1 MQRREWL
8 CLFGTGLAALA
19 TGVALADNHGKGH
32 GHDDGD
38 EGHGHGNG
46 HGNGH
51 GQGHNKG
58 YDKQYENHQ
67 YRYSDRDRG
76 EIREW
81 YRTHQNNLPPGLA
94 KRDSLP
100 PGLERQ
106 LEARG
111 TLPPGLEKKMYRC
124 PSDLERRLPPPPP
137 DCEHVFIGGHVV
149 LLNRKTSAV
158 LDVFVIGR

>member
-8 CLFGTGLAALA
+8 YLLGAGFAGLA
-19 TGVALADNHGKGH
+19 TGVALADNQGKGH
-32 GHDDGD
+32 GHHD
-38 EGHGHGNG
+38 EDEDHGHGNG
-46 HGNGH
+46 QGH
-51 GQGHNKG
+51 GKGHNKQVEKH
-58 YDKQYENHQ
+58 D

-111 TLPPGLEKKMYRC
+111 TLPPGLQKKMYRC
-124 PSDLERRLPPPPP
+124 PYDLERRLPPPPP
-137 DCEHVFIGGHVV
+137 DCEHVIISGHVV
-149 LLNRKTSAV
+149 LMNRKTFAV
-158 LDVFVIGR
+158 LDVFHIGL